1 MRRDADCL
9 RIPASFILII
19 MTKCKGGRSWAGRSV
34 RRGFTLIELLVVIA
48 IIAILA
54 AMLLPALAA
63 AKAKAQTIKCVSNLK
78 QLQLAAVV
86 YSTDNGDIMIP
97 NAPLNGTTAS
107 TWCGAQGEDWL
118 NSDANTDRL
127 YYASSIMAPFLGS
140 QVDVYRCP
148 GDTLPSANG
157 QRIRSYSMNAQMG
170 NLYVRTLTEGYNP
183 GFIAFVKGSQLGG
196 GTLAAC
202 DAWVFCEENM
212 CTLDDGYL
220 QINSGTGSYPN
231 VPAAYHGKST
241 PFSFSD
247 GHAEVHKW
255 QTTDI
260 PGWVPQYYN
269 TKSTAVKGTGLP
281 ASRSKLN
288 ADWQWF
294 TTHATC
300 PGS

>member
-1 MRRDADCL
+1 
-9 RIPASFILII
+9 

-63 AKAKAQTIKCVSNLK
+63 AKAKAQTIKCISNLK

-86 YSTDNGDIMIP
+86 YSTDNGDTMIP

-107 TWCGAQGEDWL
+107 TWCGNGSENWGT
-118 NSDANTDRL
+118 STVNTDRT
-127 YYASSIMAPFLGS
+127 YYAASIMAPFLGN

-148 GDTLPSANG
+148 GDILPSANG
-157 QRIRSYSMNAQMG
+157 TRLRSYSMNAQMG
-170 NLYVRTLTEGYNP
+170 NLYVQTLTQGYNP
-183 GFIAFVKGSQLGG
+183 GYTAFVKFTQLSAN
-196 GTLAAC
+196 TLPAS
-202 DAWVFCEENM
+202 DAWVFTEENM
-212 CTLDDGYL
+212 CSLNDGYL
-220 QINSGTGSYPN
+220 QINSSSAIYPD
-231 VPAAYHGKST
+231 VPAAYHRNVTG
-241 PFSFSD
+241 FSFND
-247 GHAEVHKW
+247 GHAEAHKW
-255 QTTDI
+255 QTSDL
-260 PGWVPQYYN
+260 PGFVTTYYN
-269 TKSTAVKGTGLP
+269 TKTTANNLSTTRG
-281 ASRSKLN
+281 KLN